1 MVQDHNDPSNRESS
15 VTDVSSPPVTNGDDG
30 IVGENGG
37 IGGGEES
44 VLAGEDDESMA
55 GDGNGS
61 KDSLRRT
68 SSKIANLR
76 LAFEKQND
84 GTSPNGKS
92 VFERSPARSRD
103 RGGDMTKLK
112 EQHEAEIAKIKAQQE
127 VEVARLKEQHQSE
140 TVNLKRQLG
149 TEVEMR
155 QAFED
160 KCTGLEEQ
168 IEALQ
173 AQVARK
179 GNEHESELERR
190 TTTLQQEK
198 VKAQEDANNLQKQ
211 LYELKRGISTSTR
224 IDNEVSDSSFTQQFQ
239 NLYHETQNWVVNNY
253 RKIKV
258 EKTSEEICALLQNI
272 AEPKQLENLE
282 PIFRKFDSSIK
293 LAAFQATAVC
303 YMMEIFNEPL
313 LFGLPS
319 QQDWRRS
326 IKKAAETLPA
336 VLSPASYN
344 KWRSVTTDALRQSE
358 SEEIKTSLES
368 AAKSMAEMICI
379 TLNTLSDAEDSAAR
393 VTSLQAI
400 LKRTVSL
407 SHLFRIQRA
416 RYEFDLP
423 TPGSTFMPGKM
434 EDASVAD
441 GAASSERMVRCST
454 FPGVVKIGD
463 ENGENGEVRHIVMKA
478 MVVCSG

>member
-1 MVQDHNDPSNRESS
+1 MVQDHDEPSNTESS
-15 VTDVSSPPVTNGDDG
+15 VTEVSSPLVTNGDD
-30 IVGENGG
+30 VVAGENGG
-37 IGGGEES
+37 GGEAGET

-55 GDGNGS
+55 GDGS

-84 GTSPNGKS
+84 GGSPDAKR
-92 VFERSPARSRD
+92 VFDRSPARSRD
-103 RGGDMTKLK
+103 RGGDMARFK
-112 EQHEAEIAKIKAQQE
+112 EQHEAEVAKMKAQQE
-127 VEVARLKEQHQSE
+127 TEIARLKEQHQSE
-140 TVNLKRQLG
+140 TVGLKRQLG

-160 KCTGLEEQ
+160 KCTSLEEQ

-173 AQVARK
+173 AQVERK
-179 GNEHESELERR
+179 GSDHEAELERR
-190 TTTLQQEK
+190 TATLQQEK
-198 VKAQEDANNLQKQ
+198 KKFQEDANNLQKQ
-211 LYELKRGISTSTR
+211 LYELKRDISTSTR

-253 RKIKV
+253 RKVKV
-258 EKTSEEICALLQNI
+258 EKTSEDICTLLQNI
-272 AEPKQLENLE
+272 AEPKQLEFLE
-282 PIFRKFDSSIK
+282 PIFKDFDASIK
-293 LAAFQATAVC
+293 LASFQATTVC
-303 YMMEIFNEPL
+303 YMMEIFEEPL
-313 LFGLPS
+313 LFGFPS

-326 IKKAAETLPA
+326 IKKAAETLPTI
-336 VLSPASYN
+336 LSPTSYN
-344 KWRSVTTDALRQSE
+344 KWRSVTTDAIRQSE

-379 TLNTLSDAEDSAAR
+379 TLNTLTEAEESTAR

-400 LKRTVSL
+400 LRRAISL
-407 SHLFRIQRA
+407 SHLFRVQRA
-416 RYEFDLP
+416 RYEFRLP
-423 TPGSTFMPGKM
+423 APASTFAPDAM
-434 EDASVAD
+434 EDASFAD
-441 GAASSERMVRCST
+441 GTASPERRVRCST

-463 ENGENGEVRHIVMKA
+463 ENGENADRTTVVVKA